1 MKMKGAKRFF
11 INGIILAAATV
22 LLRAVSVSYNA
33 FVTKTLGEEAV
44 GLFTLVMS
52 VYNLAIIFAS
62 SSVNLASVRMTSAAL
77 ARLEQAGASEGEIKR
92 VLRREIWGCI
102 KYSLFFS
109 LLTSAVVFILAEV
122 IGVRILGDAR
132 TVLSVRVLSLSLPF
146 IAVGSAVSGYFTGVS
161 KAYKNAAIS
170 AIEQLWKILFIT
182 LGLVVIAP
190 RGIEYACVA
199 VVGGGALG
207 EALSLI
213 SDIVFYF
220 TDRVR
225 SAENGHNSDIKH
237 ADEKQSPLSRAFGIA
252 FPVALGSYVRQS
264 LVCAEHIA
272 IPSSLRKS
280 GANSSEALSSYGVLH
295 GMVFPL
301 IFFPASVLNSF
312 SSLLV
317 PEITACVATDN
328 RRKAKAIAGKVLRAC
343 LVFSFAVSGI
353 FTCYAYEFGISVY
366 DSWEAGKYIAMIAPL
381 IPIMYM
387 DTTVDFILKGLGEQ
401 IYTMGV
407 NILDA
412 FLSLTLVLLLVPRFG
427 LTGYIVSVY
436 IVEVVNSALSLF
448 RLVSV
453 MDLKVCICWVTR
465 PFIAVFISCII
476 SKMIFSLSFITVN
489 YVIRLI
495 FTVALSAAIM
505 RLTGAVTKNDIAY
518 FKNLLKSVKK

>member
-1 MKMKGAKRFF
+1 MKGAKRFF

-22 LLRAVSVSYNA
+22 AMRAVSVSFNA

-52 VYNLAIIFAS
+52 VYSLAIIFAT
-62 SSVNLASVRMTSAAL
+62 SSVNLATVRLTSAAL
-77 ARLEQAGASEGEIKR
+77 ARLEKENASEKEIKR
-92 VLRREIWGCI
+92 VLRREIVGCI

-109 LLTSAVVFILAEV
+109 LLTAIVVFISAPL
-122 IGVRILGDAR
+122 IGTRILGDAR

-146 IAVGSAVSGYFTGVS
+146 IAVGSAVSGYFTGVR
-161 KAYKNAAIS
+161 KAYKNAMIS
-170 AIEQLWKILFIT
+170 AIEQFIKIFFIT
-182 LGLVVIAP
+182 LGLVLIAP

-220 TDRVR
+220 TDRIKSSGNALHKDDSR
-225 SAENGHNSDIKH
+225 SPVARAAE
-237 ADEKQSPLSRAFGIA
+237 IA

-280 GANSSEALSSYGVLH
+280 GANSSEALASYGVLH

-301 IFFPASVLNSF
+301 IFFPSSVLNSF

-328 RRKAKAIAGKVLRAC
+328 KPKARRIAERVIKTC
-343 LVFSFAVSGI
+343 LVFSFAISGAFI
-353 FTCYAYEFGISVY
+353 SFASEFGLSVY
-366 DSWEAGKYIAMIAPL
+366 NSAEAGKYIAMIAPL
-381 IPIMYM
+381 IPIMYL
-387 DTTVDFILKGLGEQ
+387 DTSVDFVLKGLGEQ
-401 IYTMGV
+401 VYTMGV

-412 FLSLTLVLLLVPRFG
+412 TLSLTLVLILVPRFG
-427 LTGYIVSVY
+427 LVGYIASVY
-436 IVEVVNSALSLF
+436 LVEIVNCALSLG
-448 RLVSV
+448 RL
-453 MDLKVCICWVTR
+453 IHVT
-465 PFIAVFISCII
+465 
-476 SKMIFSLSFITVN
+476 SLSVKTGWIIRPLISVLSACFVS
-489 YVIRLI
+489 RLI
-495 FTVALSAAIM
+495 FSNLALTNVSYSVELAFTFALILALM
-505 RLTGAVTKNDIAY
+505 RITGAITQKDLAYIKNTV
-518 FKNLLKSVKK
+518 KNS